1 MVHLI
6 QGRLEPYTIAG
17 EKMGPVRVWLA
28 DKDTPGLS
36 MTRAFGDIV
45 ASSVG
50 VIAHPDVMEI
60 PLEQGDQYLVLCSD
74 GIYEFMSNDEI
85 IGIVHA
91 EAEKGA
97 LPANIAKLLVCSAIY
112 TVTISACCVT

>member
-1 MVHLI
+1 
-6 QGRLEPYTIAG
+6 
-17 EKMGPVRVWLA
+17 MGPVRVWLA

-50 VIAHPDVMEI
+50 VIANPDVMEVL
-60 PLEQGDQYLVLCSD
+60 LEQGDQYLVLCSD

-97 LPANIAKLLVCSAIY
+97 LPADIAKLLVCSAIHI
-112 TVTISACCVT
+112 VTISACCVT